1 MTLRSLLAATLP
13 FFVSACMVGPNF
25 VPPDTKAA
33 PTYAASTDAPLP
45 ADQHLAV
52 GAGPKAEWWTNFG
65 SPSLDSTVDL
75 ALTDNQDVA
84 GAKARVAEA
93 QESVKSATGAL
104 LPQLSV
110 NAGAGAE
117 KYGASS
123 FGPIDITIPSFVY
136 YTAGPAATFPTD
148 LFGGGRREV
157 ERQAALAQY
166 RTFDLAA
173 TRLSLSGNV
182 ATQALAQAAARAQ
195 MSEVQGIIDSDS
207 ENVRLVQTA
216 LAVGSANQTQ
226 LLTAQSQLAA
236 DRTLLPDL
244 RQRQAAARHALA
256 ILVGKAPADWSPPD
270 FALDD
275 FVLPAEIPASVPSE
289 LAHSRPDILAAEAQ
303 LHAAS
308 AAIGVATAKQYPN
321 LSLTASFA
329 QQALSLGDM
338 FVAGSP
344 AWAVFASLTQPIFNG
359 GQLSAEKRAAVDRYN
374 EALAK
379 YRQTVI
385 TAFGQVADSLQ
396 ALTNDADQLHA
407 QEEAAQTANRSLEL
421 ARSSFTLGNT
431 GILDVIDAQRRAS
444 QARLGL
450 SRARAQRLIDTARLY
465 LALGGVSLPSS

>member
-1 MTLRSLLAATLP
+1 MTLRPLIAAVLSLLPA
-13 FFVSACMVGPNF
+13 ACMVGPDF
-25 VPPDTKAA
+25 VRPDTKAA
-33 PTYAASTDAPLP
+33 PTYAAATDAPLP
-45 ADQHLAV
+45 ADQRLAV
-52 GAGPKAEWWTNFG
+52 GGAPKPDWWTDFG
-65 SPSLDSTVDL
+65 SPSLDTVVGL
-75 ALTDNQDVA
+75 ALSDNQDVA
-84 GAKARVAEA
+84 AAKARVAQA
-93 QESVKSATGAL
+93 QESVTAATGAL
-104 LPQLSV
+104 LPQLSA
-110 NAGAGAE
+110 NAGMGAE
-117 KYGASS
+117 RFGAAS
-123 FGPIDITIPSFVY
+123 FGPLNISVPSFTY
-136 YTAGPAATFPTD
+136 YTVGPTATFPTD

-166 RTFDLAA
+166 HAFELAA
-173 TRLSLSGNV
+173 TRLSLAGNV

-195 MSEVQGIIDSDS
+195 IAEVQGIIDSDG

-216 LAVGSANQTQ
+216 LGVGSANQTQ
-226 LLTAQSQLAA
+226 LLTAQSQLDA

-270 FALDD
+270 FALDE
-275 FVLPAEIPASVPSE
+275 FALPAEIPASVPSE

-308 AAIGVATAKQYPN
+308 AAIGVATAKLYPN
-321 LSLTASFA
+321 LSLTAAFS
-329 QQALSLGDM
+329 QQALALPEM
-338 FVAGSP
+338 FTGGSP
-344 AWAVFASLTQPIFNG
+344 AWALFAGLTQPIFNG

-379 YRQTVI
+379 YRQTVL

-396 ALTNDADQLHA
+396 ALANDADQLHA
-407 QEEAAQTANRSLEL
+407 QEAAARTAGRSLDL
-421 ARSSFTLGNT
+421 ARRGFSLGST

-465 LALGGVSLPSS
+465 LALGGPSLPS